1 VLKSKSAQRI
11 YSLLIGL
18 SVFVYVTGGRIL
30 NPTSRD
36 WLMVGDSATHYMGW
50 EFFRHTSLLQ
60 WPLGLNPKLGLD
72 ISSSIAFTDSIP
84 LAAFIFKPFNSLLP
98 ATFQYLGLWILIC
111 FVLQTYL
118 AARLL
123 SHFLT
128 DQIQI
133 ALGSVFIALSPVL
146 IYRLVHDGYG
156 HIALVSHFLILGALN
171 LYFIKPLKSLWWA
184 LLFTSTILI
193 QAYFI
198 PMVAAIWIAKL
209 VQYLRHD
216 GGSRSVAIKHF
227 AAVAVASISTLIAGG
242 YVALGSN
249 LFTGGSE
256 VTDSSFPYWFRWQP
270 LSLIDIQTSFSGTW
284 SHLLS
289 DQQELRGD
297 VEGFSFLGSGIILLA
312 GLVTLVLLLRYFVAR
327 FPHYQLSQVTA
338 AIGATLVITASWIVM
353 STQVF
358 SMALFV
364 LLAVFVIQFSI
375 EKLVAKKSESRSRHR
390 ALYLLVAAL
399 AAYSMTFRPGIG
411 RRTFFEYP
419 LVPLFKQF
427 TQTFHT
433 HGRYIWPAY
442 YLLVLVVIVVAC
454 RVFNKKLATI
464 VLTGCLLFQIVDSA
478 SAVTTVR
485 HRFTDAPEWVSPMQ
499 DPRWEELAGTHKN
512 IVTLPLLINDVESRW
527 MLIADFASRHKMGT
541 NAVYFSRINMEE
553 ASQYAG
559 RLHDG
564 FLHGTLDPSNI
575 YIVTDDA
582 YWEGVVGLK
591 FPYAFTGDIDGF
603 HVVVP

>member
-1 VLKSKSAQRI
+1 
-11 YSLLIGL
+11 
-18 SVFVYVTGGRIL
+18 
-30 NPTSRD
+30 
-36 WLMVGDSATHYMGW
+36 MVGDSATHYMGW

-171 LYFIKPLKSLWWA
+171 LYFTKPLKSLWWA

-364 LLAVFVIQFSI
+364 ALAVFVIQFSI

-464 VLTGCLLFQIVDSA
+464 VLAGCLLFQVVDSA

-499 DPRWEELAGTHKN
+499 DPRWEELARTHKN
-512 IVTLPLLINDVESRW
+512 IVTLPLLINDLADRW

>member
-1 VLKSKSAQRI
+1 VQRI

-18 SVFVYVTGGRIL
+18 LLFVYVTGGRIL

-36 WLMVGDSATHYMGW
+36 WLMIGDSATHYMGW

-84 LAAFIFKPFNSLLP
+84 LAAFIFKPFNFLLP
-98 ATFQYLGLWILIC
+98 ATFQYLGLWILVC
-111 FVLQTYL
+111 FILQVYL

-123 SHFLT
+123 SNFLT

-133 ALGSVFIALSPVL
+133 ALGSIFIALSPVL
-146 IYRLVHDGYG
+146 LYRLVHDGYG

-171 LYFIKPLKSLWWA
+171 LYFTNELKLFWWA
-184 LLFTSTILI
+184 LLFCCTILI

-209 VQYLRHD
+209 IQYLRHE
-216 GGSRSVAIKHF
+216 GGSRSIVVKHF
-227 AAVAVASISTLIAGG
+227 VVVAVTAIATLIAGG
-242 YVALGSN
+242 YVELGAN
-249 LFTGGSE
+249 LFTGSTE

-270 LSLIDIQTSFSGTW
+270 LSLIDVQTTLSGTW
-284 SHLLS
+284 SHFLS

-297 VEGFSFLGSGIILLA
+297 VEGFSFLGGGIILLTSLIA
-312 GLVTLVLLLRYFVAR
+312 LVWVYSRITAR
-327 FPHYQLSQVTA
+327 FSNFQVSQVA
-338 AIGATLVITASWIVM
+338 VAIGSSLVITACWIVM

-358 SMALFV
+358 SMALFI
-364 LLAVFVIQFSI
+364 LLAIFIIQFSI
-375 EKLVAKKSESRSRHR
+375 KKVVNKNSESHNRHR
-390 ALYLLVAAL
+390 ILFLLVASL
-399 AAYSMTFRPGIG
+399 ATYSMTFRPGIG

-419 LVPLFKQF
+419 LVPFLKQF

-442 YLLVLVVIVVAC
+442 YLLVLVVIVTTC
-454 RVFNKKLATI
+454 RVFTKKLATV
-464 VLTGCLLFQIVDSA
+464 VLTVCLLFQVVDSA

-485 HRFTDAPEWVSPMQ
+485 QRFTNAPQWVSPMQ
-499 DPRWEELAGTHKN
+499 DPRWEELARTHKN
-512 IVTLPLLINDVESRW
+512 VVALPLLINDVAGRW
-527 MLIADFASRHKMGT
+527 MLIADFASRHKLGT
-541 NAVYFSRINMEE
+541 NAAYFSRVNMEE
-553 ASQYAG
+553 ANQYVG
-559 RLHDG
+559 RLHSD

-575 YIVTDDA
+575 YIVSDDA
-582 YWEGVVGLK
+582 YWEGVVGLN
-591 FPYAFTGDIDGF
+591 FPYAFTGDIDGL

>member
-1 VLKSKSAQRI
+1 MLKSKTVQRI
-11 YSLLIGL
+11 YSLLFGL
-18 SVFVYVTGGRIL
+18 LLFVYVTGGGIL

-36 WLMVGDSATHYMGW
+36 WLMIGDSATHYMGW

-60 WPLGLNPKLGLD
+60 WPLGLNPNLGLD

-84 LAAFIFKPFNSLLP
+84 LAAFIFKPFNFLLP
-98 ATFQYLGLWILIC
+98 ATFQYLGLWILVC
-111 FVLQTYL
+111 FILQVYL

-128 DQIQI
+128 DPIQI
-133 ALGSVFIALSPVL
+133 VLGAVFLALSPML
-146 IYRLVHDGYG
+146 LYRLVHDGYG

-171 LYFIKPLKSLWWA
+171 LYFTTKLKSFWWA
-184 LLFTSTILI
+184 LLFSSTILI

-209 VQYLRHD
+209 IQYLRFE
-216 GGSRSVAIKHF
+216 GGSRSIVVRHF
-227 AAVAVASISTLIAGG
+227 VTIAAAAVATLVAGG

-249 LFTGGSE
+249 LFTGSTE

-270 LSLIDIQTSFSGTW
+270 LSLIDIQTTFSGTW
-284 SHLLS
+284 SHFLF

-297 VEGFSFLGSGIILLA
+297 VEGFSFLGGGVILLI
-312 GLVTLVLLLRYFVAR
+312 GLATLVFAYRRVAAR
-327 FPHYQLSQVTA
+327 FPNFQVSQVAEVSA
-338 AIGATLVITASWIVM
+338 AAFVIATCSIVM

-364 LLAVFVIQFSI
+364 LLTIFIIQFSI
-375 EKLVAKKSESRSRHR
+375 KKVVAKNCEARSRH
-390 ALYLLVAAL
+390 LILFFLVASL

-442 YLLVLVVIVVAC
+442 YLLVLVVIVATC
-454 RVFNKKLATI
+454 RVFNKKLATV
-464 VLTGCLLFQIVDSA
+464 VLAGCLLFQVVDSA

-485 HRFTDAPEWVSPMQ
+485 QRFTDAPQWVSPMQ
-499 DPRWEELAGTHKN
+499 DPRWEELARTHKN
-512 IVTLPLLINDVESRW
+512 IIALPLLINDVEGRW
-527 MLIADFASRHKMGT
+527 MLISDFASRHKMGT
-541 NAVYFSRINMEE
+541 NAVYFSRINMGEV
-553 ASQYAG
+553 SQYTG
-559 RLHDG
+559 KLHNG
-564 FLHGTLDPSNI
+564 FLNGTLDASNI
-575 YIVTDDA
+575 YIVTDDK

>member
-1 VLKSKSAQRI
+1 MQRI
-11 YSLLIGL
+11 YSLVVGLLI
-18 SVFVYVTGGRIL
+18 FVYVTGGRIL

-36 WLMVGDSATHYMGW
+36 WLMIGDSATHYMGW
-50 EFFRHTSLLQ
+50 EFFRHTALLQ
-60 WPLGLNPKLGLD
+60 WPLGLNPKFGLD

-84 LAAFIFKPFNSLLP
+84 IGALILKPFSFLLP
-98 ATFQYLGLWILIC
+98 STFQYLGIWILIC
-111 FVLQTYL
+111 FILQTYL

-123 SHFLT
+123 SHFLA

-146 IYRLVHDGYG
+146 MYRLVHDGYG
-156 HIALVSHFLILGALN
+156 HIALASQFLILGALN
-171 LYFIKPLKSLWWA
+171 LYFAKELKSWWWA
-184 LLFTSTILI
+184 LLFASTILI

-209 VQYLRHD
+209 VQYLRLE
-216 GGSRSVAIKHF
+216 GRSRSMVVKHCLL
-227 AAVAVASISTLIAGG
+227 VAVASISTLIAGG

-249 LFTGGSE
+249 LFTGSSE

-284 SHLLS
+284 SHFLS

-297 VEGFSFLGSGIILLA
+297 VEGFSFLGSGILLLA
-312 GLVTLVLLLRYFVAR
+312 SLVTLVWVYHRMAAR
-327 FPHYQLSQVTA
+327 FPNLQVSQVAT
-338 AIGATLVITASWIVM
+338 AIGAALVIAMSWVFM

-358 SMALFV
+358 SLVIFV
-364 LLAVFVIQFSI
+364 MIAMFIIQFSI
-375 EKLVAKKSESRSRHR
+375 EKLVVKNSESRGRHR
-390 ALYLLVAAL
+390 VLYLLVAAL

-411 RRTFFEYP
+411 RHTFFVYP
-419 LVPLFKQF
+419 LIPLFKQF

-442 YLLVLVVIVVAC
+442 YLLIVAIIVTAC
-454 RVFNKKLATI
+454 RLFNKKLAVF
-464 VLTGCLLFQIVDSA
+464 VLAACLVFQIVDSA
-478 SAVTTVR
+478 AAVTTVR
-485 HRFTDAPEWVSPMQ
+485 QRFTDAPQWVSPMQ
-499 DPRWEELAGTHKN
+499 DPRWEELARTHKN
-512 IVTLPLLINDVESRW
+512 IIALPLLINDVAGRW

-564 FLHGTLDPSNI
+564 FLRGTLDPSNI

-591 FPYAFTGDIDGF
+591 FPYAFTGDLDGF

>member
-1 VLKSKSAQRI
+1 MLKSKSVQRI
-11 YSLLIGL
+11 YSLAVGL
-18 SVFVYVTGGRIL
+18 FVFVYVTGGRIVD
-30 NPTSRD
+30 PTFRD
-36 WLMVGDSATHYMGW
+36 WLMIGDSATHYMGW
-50 EFFRHTSLLQ
+50 EFFRHTALLQ

-84 LAAFIFKPFNSLLP
+84 LAAFILKPFSFLLP
-98 ATFQYLGLWILIC
+98 STFQYFGLWILIC
-111 FVLQTYL
+111 FVLQAYL

-133 ALGSVFIALSPVL
+133 ALGSVFIALSPML
-146 IYRLVHDGYG
+146 MYRLVHDGYG
-156 HIALVSHFLILGALN
+156 HIALVGHFLILGALN
-171 LYFIKPLKSLWWA
+171 LYFTKELKSLWWA
-184 LLFTSTILI
+184 LLFLSTILI

-198 PMVAAIWIAKL
+198 PMVAAIWIAKM
-209 VQYLRHD
+209 VQFLRHE
-216 GGSRSVAIKHF
+216 GGSRSLVVKHF
-227 AAVAVASISTLIAGG
+227 LVVAVASISTFIAGG

-249 LFTGGSE
+249 LFTGSSD

-270 LSLIDIQTSFSGTW
+270 LSLIDMQTSFSGTW
-284 SHLLS
+284 SHFLS

-297 VEGFSFLGSGIILLA
+297 VEGFSFLGSGILL
-312 GLVTLVLLLRYFVAR
+312 LVSMVTLVSVFHRVAQR
-327 FPHYQLSQVTA
+327 FSRFQVSQVTS
-338 AIGATLVITASWIVM
+338 AIGAALIVVVGWVVL

-358 SMALFV
+358 SSVVFMM
-364 LLAVFVIQFSI
+364 LAIFIIQLSL
-375 EKLVAKKSESRSRHR
+375 EKLFGKKSESRSRHR
-390 ALYLLVAAL
+390 VLYLVVAAL
-399 AAYSMTFRPGIG
+399 AIYSMTFRPGIG
-411 RRTFFEYP
+411 RSTFFVYP

-442 YLLVLVVIVVAC
+442 YLLVVVVIVAAC
-454 RVFNKKLATI
+454 RLFDKKLATFI
-464 VLTGCLLFQIVDSA
+464 LAGCLLFQIVDSA
-478 SAVTTVR
+478 PAVTTVR
-485 HRFTDAPEWVSPMQ
+485 HRFTNAPQWVSPMQ
-499 DPRWEELAGTHKN
+499 DPRWEEIARTHN
-512 IVTLPLLINDVESRW
+512 NVVALPLLINDVEGRW
-527 MLIADFASRHKMGT
+527 MLISDFASRHKMGT

-564 FLHGTLDPSNI
+564 FLHGTLDKSNV
-575 YIVTDDA
+575 YIITDDA

>member
-1 VLKSKSAQRI
+1 
-11 YSLLIGL
+11 
-18 SVFVYVTGGRIL
+18 
-30 NPTSRD
+30 
-36 WLMVGDSATHYMGW
+36 MVGDSATHYMGW

-123 SHFLT
+123 SHFLA

-171 LYFIKPLKSLWWA
+171 LYFTKPLKSSWWA
-184 LLFTSTILI
+184 LLFASTILI

-284 SHLLS
+284 SHFLS

-312 GLVTLVLLLRYFVAR
+312 GLVALVLLLRYFVAR

-364 LLAVFVIQFSI
+364 ALAVFVIRFSI

-454 RVFNKKLATI
+454 SVFNKKLATI

>member
-1 VLKSKSAQRI
+1 
-11 YSLLIGL
+11 
-18 SVFVYVTGGRIL
+18 
-30 NPTSRD
+30 
-36 WLMVGDSATHYMGW
+36 MVGDSATHYMGW

-123 SHFLT
+123 SHFLA

-171 LYFIKPLKSLWWA
+171 LYFTKPLKSLWWA

-284 SHLLS
+284 SHFLS

-312 GLVTLVLLLRYFVAR
+312 GLVALVLLLRYFVAR
-327 FPHYQLSQVTA
+327 FPHYQPSQVAA

-364 LLAVFVIQFSI
+364 ALAVFVIQFSI

-454 RVFNKKLATI
+454 RVFNRKLATI

>member
-1 VLKSKSAQRI
+1 MQRI
-11 YSLLIGL
+11 YSLVVGLLI
-18 SVFVYVTGGRIL
+18 FVYVTGGRIL

-36 WLMVGDSATHYMGW
+36 WLMIGDSATHYMGW
-50 EFFRHTSLLQ
+50 EFFRHTALLQ
-60 WPLGLNPKLGLD
+60 WPLGLNPKFGLD

-84 LAAFIFKPFNSLLP
+84 IGALILKPFSFLLP
-98 ATFQYLGLWILIC
+98 STFQYLGIWILIC
-111 FVLQTYL
+111 FILQIYL

-123 SHFLT
+123 SHFLA

-146 IYRLVHDGYG
+146 MYRLVHDGYG
-156 HIALVSHFLILGALN
+156 HIALVSQFLILGALN
-171 LYFIKPLKSLWWA
+171 LYFAKELKSWWWA
-184 LLFTSTILI
+184 LLFASTILI

-209 VQYLRHD
+209 VQYLRLE
-216 GGSRSVAIKHF
+216 GRSRSMVVKHF
-227 AAVAVASISTLIAGG
+227 GVVAVASISTLIAGG

-249 LFTGGSE
+249 LFTGSSE

-284 SHLLS
+284 SHFLS

-297 VEGFSFLGSGIILLA
+297 VEGFSFLGSGILLLA
-312 GLVTLVLLLRYFVAR
+312 SLVTLVWVYHRMAAR
-327 FPHYQLSQVTA
+327 FPNLQVSQVAT
-338 AIGATLVITASWIVM
+338 AIGAALVIAMSWVFM

-358 SMALFV
+358 SLVIFV
-364 LLAVFVIQFSI
+364 MIAMFIIQFSI
-375 EKLVAKKSESRSRHR
+375 EKLVVKNSESRGRHR
-390 ALYLLVAAL
+390 VLYLLVAAL

-411 RRTFFEYP
+411 RHTFFVYP
-419 LVPLFKQF
+419 LIPLFKQF

-442 YLLVLVVIVVAC
+442 YLLIVAIIVTAC
-454 RVFNKKLATI
+454 RLFNKKLAVF
-464 VLTGCLLFQIVDSA
+464 VLAACLVFQIVDSVPGVA
-478 SAVTTVR
+478 TVR
-485 HRFTDAPEWVSPMQ
+485 QRFTDAPQWVSPMQ
-499 DPRWEELAGTHKN
+499 DPRWEELARTHKN
-512 IVTLPLLINDVESRW
+512 IIALPLLINDVAGRW

-564 FLHGTLDPSNI
+564 FLRGTLDPSNI

-591 FPYAFTGDIDGF
+591 FPYAFTGDLDGF

>member
-1 VLKSKSAQRI
+1 MLKSRSVQRI
-11 YSLLIGL
+11 YSLFIGL
-18 SVFVYVTGGRIL
+18 FIFIYATGGRIL
-30 NPTSRD
+30 NPKTRD
-36 WLMVGDSATHYMGW
+36 WLMIGDSATHYLGW

-84 LAAFIFKPFNSLLP
+84 LAAFIFKPFNFLLP
-98 ATFQYLGLWILIC
+98 ETFQYLGLWILVC
-111 FVLQTYL
+111 FILQAHF

-128 DQIQI
+128 DQVQI
-133 ALGSVFIALSPVL
+133 ALGTVFIALSPVL
-146 IYRLVHDGYG
+146 MYRLVHDGYG
-156 HIALVSHFLILGALN
+156 HIALASHFLILGALN
-171 LYFIKPLKSLWWA
+171 LYFTKKLKSLSWA
-184 LLFTSTILI
+184 LLFASTILI

-198 PMVAAIWIAKL
+198 PMISAIWIAKL
-209 VQYLRHD
+209 FQYLRHE
-216 GGSRSVAIKHF
+216 GGSRSIVVKHF
-227 AAVAVASISTLIAGG
+227 AVVAIASIATLISGG

-249 LFTGGSE
+249 LFTGSTE

-284 SHLLS
+284 SHFLY

-297 VEGFSFLGSGIILLA
+297 VEGFSFLGGGVILLTS
-312 GLVTLVLLLRYFVAR
+312 LVALVWVYSR
-327 FPHYQLSQVTA
+327 FNAKFLNFHVSQIAV
-338 AIGATLVITASWIVM
+338 AIGSVLVISTGWIVM

-364 LLAVFVIQFSI
+364 LLAIFIVGFSSK
-375 EKLVAKKSESRSRHR
+375 KLIAKNCDSGNRHR
-390 ALYLLVAAL
+390 ILYLLVAAL
-399 AAYSMTFRPGIG
+399 AGYSMTFRPGIG
-411 RRTFFEYP
+411 RRTFFVYP
-419 LVPLFKQF
+419 LPPLFKQF

-442 YLLVLVVIVVAC
+442 YLLVLVVIVAAC

-464 VLTGCLLFQIVDSA
+464 VLAGCLLFQVVDSA

-485 HRFTDAPEWVSPMQ
+485 HRFTNAPQWVSPMQ
-499 DPRWEELAGTHKN
+499 DPRWEELARTHKN
-512 IVTLPLLINDVESRW
+512 IVALPLLINDVEGRW
-527 MLIADFASRHKMGT
+527 MKIADFASRHKMGT

-559 RLHDG
+559 RLHQG
-564 FLHGTLDPSNI
+564 FLHGILDASNI
-575 YIVTDDA
+575 YIVTDDT

>member
-1 VLKSKSAQRI
+1 
-11 YSLLIGL
+11 
-18 SVFVYVTGGRIL
+18 
-30 NPTSRD
+30 
-36 WLMVGDSATHYMGW
+36 MVGDSATHYMGW

-171 LYFIKPLKSLWWA
+171 LYFTKPLKSLWWA

-284 SHLLS
+284 SHFLS

-312 GLVTLVLLLRYFVAR
+312 GLVALVLLLRYFVAR

>member
-1 VLKSKSAQRI
+1 VLKSKSVQRI
-11 YSLLIGL
+11 YSLVVGSLI
-18 SVFVYVTGGRIL
+18 FVYATGGRIL
-30 NPTSRD
+30 NPTSHD
-36 WLMVGDSATHYMGW
+36 WLMIGDSATHYMGW
-50 EFFRHTSLLQ
+50 EFFRHTALLQ
-60 WPLGLNPKLGLD
+60 WPLGLNPKFGLD

-84 LAAFIFKPFNSLLP
+84 LAAFVFKPFNFLLP
-98 ATFQYLGLWILIC
+98 ATFQYLGIWILIC
-111 FVLQTYL
+111 FILQTHL

-146 IYRLVHDGYG
+146 MYRLVHDGYG

-171 LYFIKPLKSLWWA
+171 LYFTKELKSWWWA
-184 LLFTSTILI
+184 LLFLSTILI

-209 VQYLRHD
+209 VQYLRHE
-216 GGSRSVAIKHF
+216 GRSRSMVVKHCLL
-227 AAVAVASISTLIAGG
+227 VAVASISTLIAGG

-249 LFTGGSE
+249 LFTGSSD
-256 VTDSSFPYWFRWQP
+256 VTDSNFPYWFRWQP

-284 SHLLS
+284 SRFLS

-297 VEGFSFLGSGIILLA
+297 VEGFSFLGSGILLLA
-312 GLVTLVLLLRYFVAR
+312 SMATLVWVYHRMAAR
-327 FPHYQLSQVTA
+327 FPNLQVSQVAT
-338 AIGATLVITASWIVM
+338 AIGAALVIAMSWVFM

-358 SMALFV
+358 SLVIFV
-364 LLAVFVIQFSI
+364 MLAMFIIQFSI
-375 EKLVAKKSESRSRHR
+375 EKLVVKNSESRGRHR
-390 ALYLLVAAL
+390 VLYLLVAAL

-411 RRTFFEYP
+411 RHTFFVYP
-419 LVPLFKQF
+419 LIPLFKQF

-442 YLLVLVVIVVAC
+442 YLLVLVVIVATC
-454 RVFNKKLATI
+454 RVFNKKLATV
-464 VLTGCLLFQIVDSA
+464 VLAGCLLFQVVDSA
-478 SAVTTVR
+478 AAVTTVR
-485 HRFTDAPEWVSPMQ
+485 HRFTDAPQWVSPMQ
-499 DPRWEELAGTHKN
+499 DPRWEELARTHKN
-512 IVTLPLLINDVESRW
+512 IIALPLLINDVEGRW

-541 NAVYFSRINMEE
+541 NAVYFSRMNMEE

-559 RLHDG
+559 RLHQG
-564 FLHGTLDPSNI
+564 FLYGSLDASNI
-575 YIVTDDA
+575 YIVADDA

-591 FPYAFTGDIDGF
+591 FPYTFTGDIDGF

>member
-1 VLKSKSAQRI
+1 
-11 YSLLIGL
+11 
-18 SVFVYVTGGRIL
+18 
-30 NPTSRD
+30 
-36 WLMVGDSATHYMGW
+36 M
-50 EFFRHTSLLQ
+50 LQ
-60 WPLGLNPKLGLD
+60 WPLGLNPNLGLD

-84 LAAFIFKPFNSLLP
+84 LAAFIFKPFNFLLP
-98 ATFQYLGLWILIC
+98 ATFQYLGLWILVC
-111 FVLQTYL
+111 FILQVYL

-128 DQIQI
+128 DPIQI
-133 ALGSVFIALSPVL
+133 VLGAVFLALSPML
-146 IYRLVHDGYG
+146 LYRLVHDGYG

-171 LYFIKPLKSLWWA
+171 LYFTTKLKSFWWA
-184 LLFTSTILI
+184 LLFSSTILI

-209 VQYLRHD
+209 IQYLRHE
-216 GGSRSVAIKHF
+216 GGTRSIVVKHF
-227 AAVAVASISTLIAGG
+227 VVIAIAAVATLIAGG

-249 LFTGGSE
+249 LFTGSTE

-270 LSLIDIQTSFSGTW
+270 LSLIDLQTTFSGTW
-284 SHLLS
+284 SHFLF

-297 VEGFSFLGSGIILLA
+297 VEGFSFLGGGVILLI
-312 GLVTLVLLLRYFVAR
+312 GLATLVLAYRRVAAR
-327 FPHYQLSQVTA
+327 FPNFQVSQVAEVSA
-338 AIGATLVITASWIVM
+338 ATFVIATCSIVM

-364 LLAVFVIQFSI
+364 LLTIFIIQFSI
-375 EKLVAKKSESRSRHR
+375 KKVVAKNCEARSRH
-390 ALYLLVAAL
+390 LILFFLVASL

-442 YLLVLVVIVVAC
+442 YLLVLVVIVATC
-454 RVFNKKLATI
+454 RVFNKKLATV
-464 VLTGCLLFQIVDSA
+464 VLAGCLLFQVVDSA

-485 HRFTDAPEWVSPMQ
+485 QRFTDAPQWVSPMQ
-499 DPRWEELAGTHKN
+499 DPRWEELARTHKN
-512 IVTLPLLINDVESRW
+512 IIALPLLINDVEGRW
-527 MLIADFASRHKMGT
+527 MLISDFASRHKMGT
-541 NAVYFSRINMEE
+541 NAVYFSRINMGEV
-553 ASQYAG
+553 SQYTG
-559 RLHDG
+559 KLHNG
-564 FLHGTLDPSNI
+564 FLNGTLDASNI
-575 YIVTDDA
+575 YIVTDDK

>member
-1 VLKSKSAQRI
+1 MQRI
-11 YSLLIGL
+11 YSLVIGL

-171 LYFIKPLKSLWWA
+171 LYFTKPLKSSWWA
-184 LLFTSTILI
+184 LLFASTILI

-284 SHLLS
+284 SHFLS

-312 GLVTLVLLLRYFVAR
+312 GLVALVLLLRYFVAR

-364 LLAVFVIQFSI
+364 LLAVFVIRFSI
-375 EKLVAKKSESRSRHR
+375 EKLVTKKSESRSRHR

-454 RVFNKKLATI
+454 SVFNKKLATI

>member
-1 VLKSKSAQRI
+1 
-11 YSLLIGL
+11 
-18 SVFVYVTGGRIL
+18 
-30 NPTSRD
+30 
-36 WLMVGDSATHYMGW
+36 MVGDSATHYMGW

-123 SHFLT
+123 SHFLA

-171 LYFIKPLKSLWWA
+171 LYFTKPLKSLWWA

-284 SHLLS
+284 SHFLS

-312 GLVTLVLLLRYFVAR
+312 GLVALVLLLRYFVAR

-364 LLAVFVIQFSI
+364 LLAVFVIRFSI
-375 EKLVAKKSESRSRHR
+375 EKLVTKKSESRSRHR

-591 FPYAFTGDIDGF
+591 FPYTFTGDIDGF

>member
-1 VLKSKSAQRI
+1 MQRI
-11 YSLLIGL
+11 YSLVIGL

-284 SHLLS
+284 SHFLS

-312 GLVTLVLLLRYFVAR
+312 GLVALVLLLRYFVAR

-364 LLAVFVIQFSI
+364 LLAVFVIRFSI
-375 EKLVAKKSESRSRHR
+375 EKLVTKKSESRSRHR

-433 HGRYIWPAY
+433 HGRYIWLAY

-454 RVFNKKLATI
+454 SVFNKKLATI

>member
-1 VLKSKSAQRI
+1 VLKSKSVQRI
-11 YSLLIGL
+11 YSLVVGSLI
-18 SVFVYVTGGRIL
+18 FVYATGGRIL
-30 NPTSRD
+30 NPTSHD
-36 WLMVGDSATHYMGW
+36 WLMIGDSATHYLGW
-50 EFFRHTSLLQ
+50 EFFRHTGLLQ

-84 LAAFIFKPFNSLLP
+84 LAAFVFKPFNFLLP

-111 FVLQTYL
+111 FILQAYL
-118 AARLL
+118 AVRLL

-133 ALGSVFIALSPVL
+133 ALGSVFVSLSPML
-146 IYRLVHDGYG
+146 MYRLVHDGYG
-156 HIALVSHFLILGALN
+156 HIALASHFLILGALN
-171 LYFIKPLKSLWWA
+171 LYFTKQLKSLWWA

-209 VQYLRHD
+209 IQYLRHE
-216 GGSRSVAIKHF
+216 GGSRSIVVKHSVVVAV
-227 AAVAVASISTLIAGG
+227 AAVATLVAGG

-249 LFTGGSE
+249 LFTGSTE

-270 LSLIDIQTSFSGTW
+270 LSLIDTQTTLSGTW
-284 SHLLS
+284 SHFLS

-312 GLVTLVLLLRYFVAR
+312 SLVTLVLLYRHFVAR
-327 FPHYQLSQVTA
+327 FPRYQVSQVAA
-338 AIGATLVITASWIVM
+338 AIGALLIIAGGWIVM

-364 LLAVFVIQFSI
+364 LLAIFVIQFSI
-375 EKLVAKKSESRSRHR
+375 EKLVAKKSESGSRN
-390 ALYLLVAAL
+390 LILFLVVASL
-399 AAYSMTFRPGIG
+399 ATYSMTFRPGIG

-442 YLLVLVVIVVAC
+442 YLLVLVVVVATC
-454 RVFNKKLATI
+454 KVFNKKLATV
-464 VLTGCLLFQIVDSA
+464 VLAGCLVFQVVDSA

-485 HRFTDAPEWVSPMQ
+485 HRFTDAPQWVSPMQ
-499 DPRWEELAGTHKN
+499 DPRWEELAQTHKN
-512 IVTLPLLINDVESRW
+512 IVTLPLLINDVADRW

-541 NAVYFSRINMEE
+541 NAVYFSRMNIEE

-559 RLHDG
+559 KLHDG
-564 FLHGTLDPSNI
+564 FLHGTLDASNI

>member
-1 VLKSKSAQRI
+1 MI
-11 YSLLIGL
+11 
-18 SVFVYVTGGRIL
+18 
-30 NPTSRD
+30 
-36 WLMVGDSATHYMGW
+36 GDSATHYMGW
-50 EFFRHTSLLQ
+50 EFFRHTGLLQ

-84 LAAFIFKPFNSLLP
+84 LAAFVFKPFNFLLP
-98 ATFQYLGLWILIC
+98 ATFQYLGLWVLIC
-111 FVLQTYL
+111 FVLQAYL

-146 IYRLVHDGYG
+146 MYRLVHDGYG
-156 HIALVSHFLILGALN
+156 HIALVSHFLILGAFN
-171 LYFIKPLKSLWWA
+171 LYFTTKLKTLWWA
-184 LLFTSTILI
+184 LLFASTILI

-209 VQYLRHD
+209 VHHLRHES
-216 GGSRSVAIKHF
+216 GSRSIVVKHSVV
-227 AAVAVASISTLIAGG
+227 VAVTAVVTLVVGG

-249 LFTGGSE
+249 LFTGSTE

-270 LSLIDIQTSFSGTW
+270 LSLVDIQTSLSGTW
-284 SHLLS
+284 SHFLS

-312 GLVTLVLLLRYFVAR
+312 SLVTLVLLYHHFVAR
-327 FPHYQLSQVTA
+327 FPNYQVSQVA
-338 AIGATLVITASWIVM
+338 ATIVATLVIAASWIAM

-364 LLAVFVIQFSI
+364 LLAIFVIQFII
-375 EKLVAKKSESRSRHR
+375 EKLVAKKSESRRRHR
-390 ALYLLVAAL
+390 ILFLLVASL

-411 RRTFFEYP
+411 RRTFFVYP

-454 RVFNKKLATI
+454 RTFNKKLATV
-464 VLTGCLLFQIVDSA
+464 VLAGCLLFQVVDSA

-485 HRFTDAPEWVSPMQ
+485 HRFTNAPQWVSPMQ
-499 DPRWEELAGTHKN
+499 DPRWEELARTHKN
-512 IVTLPLLINDVESRW
+512 IIALPLLINDVAGRW

-553 ASQYAG
+553 ASQYGG

-564 FLHGTLDPSNI
+564 FLRGTLDPSNI

-582 YWEGVVGLK
+582 YWDGVVGLK

>member
-1 VLKSKSAQRI
+1 
-11 YSLLIGL
+11 
-18 SVFVYVTGGRIL
+18 
-30 NPTSRD
+30 
-36 WLMVGDSATHYMGW
+36 MVGDSATHYMGW

-123 SHFLT
+123 SHFLA

-171 LYFIKPLKSLWWA
+171 LYFTKPLKSSWWA
-184 LLFTSTILI
+184 LLFASTILI

-270 LSLIDIQTSFSGTW
+270 LSLIDTQTAFSGTW
-284 SHLLS
+284 SHFLS

-312 GLVTLVLLLRYFVAR
+312 GLVALVLLLRYFVAR

-364 LLAVFVIQFSI
+364 ALAVFVIQFSI

-454 RVFNKKLATI
+454 SVFNKKLATI

>member
-1 VLKSKSAQRI
+1 MQRI
-11 YSLLIGL
+11 YSLVIGL

-171 LYFIKPLKSLWWA
+171 LYFTKPLKSLWWA

-284 SHLLS
+284 SHFLS

-312 GLVTLVLLLRYFVAR
+312 GLVALVLLLRYFVAR

>member
-1 VLKSKSAQRI
+1 MLKSKSAQRI

-123 SHFLT
+123 SHFLA

-284 SHLLS
+284 SHFLS

-364 LLAVFVIQFSI
+364 ALAVFVIQFSI

-591 FPYAFTGDIDGF
+591 FPYALTGDIDGF

>member
-1 VLKSKSAQRI
+1 
-11 YSLLIGL
+11 
-18 SVFVYVTGGRIL
+18 VTGGGIL

-36 WLMVGDSATHYMGW
+36 WLMIGDSATHYMGW

-60 WPLGLNPKLGLD
+60 WPLGLNPNLGLD

-84 LAAFIFKPFNSLLP
+84 LAAFIFKPFNFLLP
-98 ATFQYLGLWILIC
+98 ATFQYLGLWILVC
-111 FVLQTYL
+111 FILQVYL

-133 ALGSVFIALSPVL
+133 VLGAVFLALSPVL
-146 IYRLVHDGYG
+146 LYRLVHDGYG

-171 LYFIKPLKSLWWA
+171 LYFTTKLKSFWWA
-184 LLFTSTILI
+184 LLFSSTILI

-209 VQYLRHD
+209 IQYLRFE
-216 GGSRSVAIKHF
+216 GGSRSIVVRHF
-227 AAVAVASISTLIAGG
+227 VTIAAAAVATLVAGG

-249 LFTGGSE
+249 LFTGSTE

-270 LSLIDIQTSFSGTW
+270 LSLIDIQTTFSGTW
-284 SHLLS
+284 SHFLF

-297 VEGFSFLGSGIILLA
+297 VEGFSFLGGGVILLI
-312 GLVTLVLLLRYFVAR
+312 GLATLVFAYRRVAAR
-327 FPHYQLSQVTA
+327 FPNFQVSQVAEVSA
-338 AIGATLVITASWIVM
+338 AAFVIATCSIVM

-364 LLAVFVIQFSI
+364 LLTIFIIQFSI
-375 EKLVAKKSESRSRHR
+375 KKVVAKNCEARSRH
-390 ALYLLVAAL
+390 LILFFLVASL

-442 YLLVLVVIVVAC
+442 YLLVLVVIVATC
-454 RVFNKKLATI
+454 RVFNKKLATV
-464 VLTGCLLFQIVDSA
+464 VLAGCLLFQVVDSA

-485 HRFTDAPEWVSPMQ
+485 QRFTDAPQWVSPMQ
-499 DPRWEELAGTHKN
+499 DPRWEELARTHKN
-512 IVTLPLLINDVESRW
+512 IIALPLLINDVEGRW
-527 MLIADFASRHKMGT
+527 MLISDFASRHKMGT
-541 NAVYFSRINMEE
+541 NAVYFSRMNMEE

-559 RLHDG
+559 RLHQG
-564 FLHGTLDPSNI
+564 FLNGTLDASNI
-575 YIVTDDA
+575 YIVTDDK

>member
-1 VLKSKSAQRI
+1 MQRI
-11 YSLLIGL
+11 YSLVVGLLI
-18 SVFVYVTGGRIL
+18 FVYVTGGRIL

-36 WLMVGDSATHYMGW
+36 WLMIGDSATHYMGW
-50 EFFRHTSLLQ
+50 EFFRHTALLQ
-60 WPLGLNPKLGLD
+60 WPLGLNPKFGLD

-84 LAAFIFKPFNSLLP
+84 IGALILKPFSFLLP
-98 ATFQYLGLWILIC
+98 STFQYLGIWILIC
-111 FVLQTYL
+111 FILQIYL

-123 SHFLT
+123 SHFLA

-146 IYRLVHDGYG
+146 MYRLVHDGYG
-156 HIALVSHFLILGALN
+156 HIALVSQFLILGALN
-171 LYFIKPLKSLWWA
+171 LYFAKELKSWWWA
-184 LLFTSTILI
+184 LLFASTILI

-209 VQYLRHD
+209 VQYLRHE
-216 GGSRSVAIKHF
+216 GRSRSMVVKHCLL
-227 AAVAVASISTLIAGG
+227 VAVASISTLIAGG

-249 LFTGGSE
+249 LFTGSSE

-284 SHLLS
+284 SHFLS

-297 VEGFSFLGSGIILLA
+297 VEGFSFLGSGILLLA
-312 GLVTLVLLLRYFVAR
+312 SLVTLVWVYHRMAAR
-327 FPHYQLSQVTA
+327 FPNLQVSQVAT
-338 AIGATLVITASWIVM
+338 AIGAALVIAMSWVFM

-358 SMALFV
+358 SLVIFV
-364 LLAVFVIQFSI
+364 MIAMFIIQFSI
-375 EKLVAKKSESRSRHR
+375 EKLVVKNSESRGRHR
-390 ALYLLVAAL
+390 VLYLLVAAL

-411 RRTFFEYP
+411 RHTFFVYP
-419 LVPLFKQF
+419 LIPLFKQF

-442 YLLVLVVIVVAC
+442 YLLIVAIIVMAC
-454 RVFNKKLATI
+454 RLFNKKLAVF
-464 VLTGCLLFQIVDSA
+464 VLAACLVFQIVDSVPGVA
-478 SAVTTVR
+478 TVR
-485 HRFTDAPEWVSPMQ
+485 QRFTDAPQWVSPMQ
-499 DPRWEELAGTHKN
+499 DPRWEELARTHKN
-512 IVTLPLLINDVESRW
+512 IIALPLLINDVAGRW

-564 FLHGTLDPSNI
+564 FLRGTLDPSNI

-591 FPYAFTGDIDGF
+591 FPYAFTGDLDGF

>member
-1 VLKSKSAQRI
+1 
-11 YSLLIGL
+11 
-18 SVFVYVTGGRIL
+18 
-30 NPTSRD
+30 
-36 WLMVGDSATHYMGW
+36 MVGDSATHYMGW

-171 LYFIKPLKSLWWA
+171 LYFTKPLKSLWWA

-284 SHLLS
+284 SHFLS

-297 VEGFSFLGSGIILLA
+297 VEGFSFLGSGILLLA
-312 GLVTLVLLLRYFVAR
+312 SLVTLVWVYHRMAAR
-327 FPHYQLSQVTA
+327 FPNLQVSQVAT
-338 AIGATLVITASWIVM
+338 AIGAALVIAMSWVFM

-358 SMALFV
+358 SLVIFV
-364 LLAVFVIQFSI
+364 MIAMFIIQFSI
-375 EKLVAKKSESRSRHR
+375 EKLVVKNSESRGRHR
-390 ALYLLVAAL
+390 VLYLLVAAL

-411 RRTFFEYP
+411 RHTFFVYP
-419 LVPLFKQF
+419 LIPLFKQF

-442 YLLVLVVIVVAC
+442 YLLIVAIIVMAC
-454 RVFNKKLATI
+454 RLFNKKLAVF
-464 VLTGCLLFQIVDSA
+464 VLAACLVFQIVDSVPGVA
-478 SAVTTVR
+478 TVR
-485 HRFTDAPEWVSPMQ
+485 QRFTDAPQWVSPMQ
-499 DPRWEELAGTHKN
+499 DPRWEELARTHQN
-512 IVTLPLLINDVESRW
+512 IIALPLLINDVAGRW

-553 ASQYAG
+553 ASQYSG

-564 FLHGTLDPSNI
+564 FLRGTLDPSNI

-591 FPYAFTGDIDGF
+591 FPYAFTGDLDGF

>member
-1 VLKSKSAQRI
+1 
-11 YSLLIGL
+11 
-18 SVFVYVTGGRIL
+18 
-30 NPTSRD
+30 
-36 WLMVGDSATHYMGW
+36 MVGDSATHYMGW

-123 SHFLT
+123 SHFLA

-171 LYFIKPLKSLWWA
+171 LYFTKPLKSSWWA
-184 LLFTSTILI
+184 LLFASTILI

-327 FPHYQLSQVTA
+327 FPHYQPSQVAA

-364 LLAVFVIQFSI
+364 LLAVFVIRFSI
-375 EKLVAKKSESRSRHR
+375 EKLVTKKSESRSRHR

-454 RVFNKKLATI
+454 SVFNKKLATI

>member
-1 VLKSKSAQRI
+1 
-11 YSLLIGL
+11 
-18 SVFVYVTGGRIL
+18 
-30 NPTSRD
+30 
-36 WLMVGDSATHYMGW
+36 MVGDSATHYMGW

-171 LYFIKPLKSLWWA
+171 LYFTKPLKSLWWA

-327 FPHYQLSQVTA
+327 FPHYQPSQVAA

-364 LLAVFVIQFSI
+364 ALAVFVIQFSI

-464 VLTGCLLFQIVDSA
+464 VLAGCLLFQVVDSA

-499 DPRWEELAGTHKN
+499 DPRWEELARTHKN
-512 IVTLPLLINDVESRW
+512 IVTLPLLINDLADRW

>member
-1 VLKSKSAQRI
+1 MI
-11 YSLLIGL
+11 
-18 SVFVYVTGGRIL
+18 
-30 NPTSRD
+30 
-36 WLMVGDSATHYMGW
+36 GDSATHYMGW

-84 LAAFIFKPFNSLLP
+84 LAAFIFKPFNFLLP
-98 ATFQYLGLWILIC
+98 ATFQYLGMWILVC
-111 FVLQTYL
+111 FILQAYL

-128 DQIQI
+128 DQVQI
-133 ALGSVFIALSPVL
+133 VLGTVFIALSPML
-146 IYRLVHDGYG
+146 MYRLVHDGYG
-156 HIALVSHFLILGALN
+156 HMALVGHFLILGALN
-171 LYFIKPLKSLWWA
+171 LYFTKKLKSLWWA
-184 LLFTSTILI
+184 LLFSSTILI

-209 VQYLRHD
+209 FQYLRHE
-216 GGSRSVAIKHF
+216 GGTRLIAAKHF
-227 AAVAVASISTLIAGG
+227 AVIALASIATLVAGG

-249 LFTGGSE
+249 LFTGSTE

-284 SHLLS
+284 SHFLF

-297 VEGFSFLGSGIILLA
+297 VEGFSFLGGGVILLTS
-312 GLVTLVLLLRYFVAR
+312 LVTLVWVYRLIATR
-327 FPHYQLSQVTA
+327 FPNFQVSQIAV
-338 AIGATLVITASWIVM
+338 AIGSVLIISTGWIVM

-364 LLAVFVIQFSI
+364 LLAIFIVGFSSK
-375 EKLVAKKSESRSRHR
+375 KLVAKNCDPGDRHR
-390 ALYLLVAAL
+390 ILYLLVAAL

-433 HGRYIWPAY
+433 HGRYVWPAY
-442 YLLVLVVIVVAC
+442 YLLVLVVIVATC
-454 RVFNKKLATI
+454 RVFNKRLATI
-464 VLTGCLLFQIVDSA
+464 VLAGCLLFQVVDSA
-478 SAVTTVR
+478 SAVATVR
-485 HRFTDAPEWVSPMQ
+485 QRFTNAPQWVSPMQ
-499 DPRWEELAGTHKN
+499 DPRWEELARTHKN
-512 IVTLPLLINDVESRW
+512 IIALPLLINDVEGRW

-559 RLHDG
+559 RLHQG
-564 FLHGTLDPSNI
+564 FLNGTLDASNI
-575 YIVTDDA
+575 YIVTDDT

>member
-1 VLKSKSAQRI
+1 MQRI
-11 YSLLIGL
+11 YSLVIGL

-123 SHFLT
+123 SHFLA

-171 LYFIKPLKSLWWA
+171 LYFTKPLKSLWWA

-284 SHLLS
+284 SHFLS

-312 GLVTLVLLLRYFVAR
+312 GLVALVLLLRYFVAR

-364 LLAVFVIQFSI
+364 ALAVFVIQFSI

-564 FLHGTLDPSNI
+564 FLHGTLDASNI

-591 FPYAFTGDIDGF
+591 FPYTFTGDIDGF

>member
-1 VLKSKSAQRI
+1 MQRI
-11 YSLLIGL
+11 YSLVIGL

-171 LYFIKPLKSLWWA
+171 LYFTKPLKSLWWA

-270 LSLIDIQTSFSGTW
+270 LSLIDIQTAFSGTW
-284 SHLLS
+284 SHFLS

-312 GLVTLVLLLRYFVAR
+312 GLVALVLLLRYFVAR

-364 LLAVFVIQFSI
+364 LLAVFVIRFSI
-375 EKLVAKKSESRSRHR
+375 EKLVTKKSESRSRHR

-591 FPYAFTGDIDGF
+591 FPYTFTGDIDGF

>member
-1 VLKSKSAQRI
+1 MQRI
-11 YSLLIGL
+11 YSLVVGLLI
-18 SVFVYVTGGRIL
+18 FVYVTGGRIL

-36 WLMVGDSATHYMGW
+36 WLMIGDSATHYMGW
-50 EFFRHTSLLQ
+50 EFFRHTALLQ
-60 WPLGLNPKLGLD
+60 WPLGLNPKFGLD

-84 LAAFIFKPFNSLLP
+84 IGALILKPFSFLLP
-98 ATFQYLGLWILIC
+98 STFQYLGIWILLC
-111 FVLQTYL
+111 FILQTYL

-123 SHFLT
+123 SHFLA

-146 IYRLVHDGYG
+146 MYRLVHDGYG
-156 HIALVSHFLILGALN
+156 HIALASQFLILGALN
-171 LYFIKPLKSLWWA
+171 LYFAKELKSWWWA
-184 LLFTSTILI
+184 LLFVSTILI

-209 VQYLRHD
+209 VQYLRLE
-216 GGSRSVAIKHF
+216 SRSRSMVVKHCLL
-227 AAVAVASISTLIAGG
+227 VAVASISTLIAGG

-249 LFTGGSE
+249 LFTGSSE

-284 SHLLS
+284 SHFLS
-289 DQQELRGD
+289 DQPELRGD
-297 VEGFSFLGSGIILLA
+297 VEGFSFLGSGILLLA
-312 GLVTLVLLLRYFVAR
+312 SLVTLVWVYHRMAAR
-327 FPHYQLSQVTA
+327 FPNLQISQVAT
-338 AIGATLVITASWIVM
+338 AIGAALVIAMSWVFM

-358 SMALFV
+358 SLVIFV
-364 LLAVFVIQFSI
+364 MIAMFIIQFSI
-375 EKLVAKKSESRSRHR
+375 EKLVVKNSESRGRHR
-390 ALYLLVAAL
+390 VLYLLVAAL

-411 RRTFFEYP
+411 RHTFFVYP
-419 LVPLFKQF
+419 LIPLFKQF

-442 YLLVLVVIVVAC
+442 YLLIVAIIVTAC
-454 RVFNKKLATI
+454 QLFNKKLAVF
-464 VLTGCLLFQIVDSA
+464 VLAACLVFQIVDSVPGVA
-478 SAVTTVR
+478 TVR
-485 HRFTDAPEWVSPMQ
+485 QRFTDAPQWVSPMQ
-499 DPRWEELAGTHKN
+499 DPRWEELARTHQN
-512 IVTLPLLINDVESRW
+512 IIALPLLINDVAGRW

-564 FLHGTLDPSNI
+564 FLRGTLDPSNI

-591 FPYAFTGDIDGF
+591 FPYAFTGDLDGF

>member
-1 VLKSKSAQRI
+1 VLKSKTVQRI
-11 YSLLIGL
+11 YSLLFGL
-18 SVFVYVTGGRIL
+18 LLFVYVTGGGIL

-36 WLMVGDSATHYMGW
+36 WLMIGDSATHYMGW

-60 WPLGLNPKLGLD
+60 WPLGLNPNLGLD

-84 LAAFIFKPFNSLLP
+84 LAAFIFKPFNFLLP
-98 ATFQYLGLWILIC
+98 ATFQYLGLWILVC
-111 FVLQTYL
+111 FILQVYL

-133 ALGSVFIALSPVL
+133 VLGAVFLALSPVL
-146 IYRLVHDGYG
+146 LYRLVHDGYG

-171 LYFIKPLKSLWWA
+171 LYFTTKLKSFWWA
-184 LLFTSTILI
+184 LLFSSTILI

-209 VQYLRHD
+209 IQYLRFE
-216 GGSRSVAIKHF
+216 GGSRSIVVRHF
-227 AAVAVASISTLIAGG
+227 VTIAAAAVATLVAGG

-249 LFTGGSE
+249 LFTGSTE

-270 LSLIDIQTSFSGTW
+270 LSLIDIQTTFSGTW
-284 SHLLS
+284 SHFLF

-297 VEGFSFLGSGIILLA
+297 VEGFSFLGGGVILLI
-312 GLVTLVLLLRYFVAR
+312 GLATLVFAYRRVAAR
-327 FPHYQLSQVTA
+327 FPNFQVSQVAEVSA
-338 AIGATLVITASWIVM
+338 AAFVIATCSIVM

-364 LLAVFVIQFSI
+364 LLTIFIIQFSI
-375 EKLVAKKSESRSRHR
+375 KKVVAKNCEARSRH
-390 ALYLLVAAL
+390 LILFFLVASL

-442 YLLVLVVIVVAC
+442 YLLVLVVIVATC
-454 RVFNKKLATI
+454 RVFNKKLATV
-464 VLTGCLLFQIVDSA
+464 VLAGCLLFQVVDSA

-485 HRFTDAPEWVSPMQ
+485 QRFTDAPQWVSPMQ
-499 DPRWEELAGTHKN
+499 DPRWEELARTHKN
-512 IVTLPLLINDVESRW
+512 IIALPLLINDVEGRW
-527 MLIADFASRHKMGT
+527 MLISDFASRHKMGT
-541 NAVYFSRINMEE
+541 NAVYFSRMNMEE

-559 RLHDG
+559 RLHQG
-564 FLHGTLDPSNI
+564 FLNGTLDASNI
-575 YIVTDDA
+575 YIVTDDK

>member
-1 VLKSKSAQRI
+1 
-11 YSLLIGL
+11 
-18 SVFVYVTGGRIL
+18 
-30 NPTSRD
+30 
-36 WLMVGDSATHYMGW
+36 MVGDSATHYMGW

-84 LAAFIFKPFNSLLP
+84 LAAFIFKPINFLLP

-111 FVLQTYL
+111 FISQTYL

-123 SHFLT
+123 SHFLA

-171 LYFIKPLKSLWWA
+171 LYFTKPLKSSWWA
-184 LLFTSTILI
+184 LLFASTILI

-284 SHLLS
+284 SHFLS

-312 GLVTLVLLLRYFVAR
+312 GLVALVLLLRYFVAR

-358 SMALFV
+358 SMALLV
-364 LLAVFVIQFSI
+364 LLVFFVIQFSI
-375 EKLVAKKSESRSRHR
+375 EKLVTKKSESRSRHR

-485 HRFTDAPEWVSPMQ
+485 HRFTDARQWVSPMQ
-499 DPRWEELAGTHKN
+499 DPRWEELARTHKN
-512 IVTLPLLINDVESRW
+512 IVTLPLLINDIEGRW

>member
-1 VLKSKSAQRI
+1 MQRI
-11 YSLLIGL
+11 YSLVIGL

-123 SHFLT
+123 SHFLA

-171 LYFIKPLKSLWWA
+171 LYFTKPLKSLWWA

-284 SHLLS
+284 SHFLS

-312 GLVTLVLLLRYFVAR
+312 GLVALVLLLRYFVAR

-364 LLAVFVIQFSI
+364 LLAVFVIRFSI

-512 IVTLPLLINDVESRW
+512 IVTLPLLINDVAGRW

-564 FLHGTLDPSNI
+564 FLHGTLDSSNV

>member
-1 VLKSKSAQRI
+1 MQRI
-11 YSLLIGL
+11 YSILIGSL
-18 SVFVYVTGGRIL
+18 IFVYVTGGRIL

-36 WLMVGDSATHYMGW
+36 WLMVGDSAQHYLGW
-50 EFFRHTSLLQ
+50 EFFRHTALLQ

-72 ISSSIAFTDSIP
+72 ISSAIPFTDSIP
-84 LAAFIFKPFNSLLP
+84 LAAFVIKPFNFSLP
-98 ATFQYLGLWILIC
+98 AIFQYLGIWILIC
-111 FVLQTYL
+111 FILQTYL

-123 SHFLT
+123 SHFLV

-156 HIALVSHFLILGALN
+156 HIALISHFLILGALN
-171 LYFIKPLKSLWWA
+171 LYFTKELKSWWWA
-184 LLFTSTILI
+184 LLFLSTILI

-198 PMVAAIWIAKL
+198 PMIAAIWIAKL
-209 VQYLRHD
+209 VQYLRHE
-216 GGSRSVAIKHF
+216 GGSRSMAIKHF

-249 LFTGGSE
+249 LFTGSSE

-284 SHLLS
+284 SHFLS

-312 GLVTLVLLLRYFVAR
+312 CLVTLVWVYHRIATS
-327 FPHYQLSQVTA
+327 FPNLQVSQLTT
-338 AIGATLVITASWIVM
+338 AIGATLIIALGWILM

-358 SMALFV
+358 SVMI
-364 LLAVFVIQFSI
+364 FVILTMFIVQFSI
-375 EKLVAKKSESRSRHR
+375 EKLVAKNSESRGRHR
-390 ALYLLVAAL
+390 VLYLLVAAL

-411 RRTFFEYP
+411 RQTFFVYP
-419 LVPLFKQF
+419 LIPLFKQF

-442 YLLVLVVIVVAC
+442 YLLVLVVIVATC
-454 RVFNKKLATI
+454 RVLNRRVATVVLA
-464 VLTGCLLFQIVDSA
+464 GCLLFQVVDSA

-499 DPRWEELAGTHKN
+499 DPRWEELARTHKN
-512 IVTLPLLINDVESRW
+512 IVTLPLLINDVEGRW

-541 NAVYFSRINMEE
+541 NAVYFSRMNIEE

-559 RLHDG
+559 RLHQG
-564 FLHGTLDPSNI
+564 FLHGTLDASNV

-591 FPYAFTGDIDGF
+591 FPYTFTGDIDGF

>member
-1 VLKSKSAQRI
+1 MQRM

-18 SVFVYVTGGRIL
+18 SAFVYVTGGRIL

-36 WLMVGDSATHYMGW
+36 WLMIGDSATHYMGW
-50 EFFRHTSLLQ
+50 EFFRHTGLLQ

-84 LAAFIFKPFNSLLP
+84 LAAFVFKPFSFLLP

-111 FVLQTYL
+111 FVLQAYL

-123 SHFLT
+123 SQFLS

-133 ALGSVFIALSPVL
+133 VLGTVFIALSPVL
-146 IYRLVHDGYG
+146 IYRLAHDGYG

-171 LYFIKPLKSLWWA
+171 LYFTAKLKSLWWA
-184 LLFTSTILI
+184 LLFASTILI

-209 VQYLRHD
+209 VQYLRHE
-216 GGSRSVAIKHF
+216 GGSRSMAIKHF
-227 AAVAVASISTLIAGG
+227 AAVAGASISTLIAGG

-249 LFTGGSE
+249 LFMGSTK

-270 LSLIDIQTSFSGTW
+270 LSLIDIQTNFSGTW
-284 SHLLS
+284 SHFLS

-297 VEGFSFLGSGIILLA
+297 VEGFSFLGSGIIVLA
-312 GLVTLVLLLRYFVAR
+312 SLVTLVLLFRYFVAK
-327 FPHYQLSQVTA
+327 FPHYHVSQVAA
-338 AIGATLVITASWIVM
+338 AIGATLVIAVSWIVM

-358 SMALFV
+358 SIALFV
-364 LLAVFVIQFSI
+364 LLAIFIIQFSI
-375 EKLVAKKSESRSRHR
+375 EKLVAKNSDSRGRHR
-390 ALYLLVAAL
+390 VLYLSVAAL

-411 RRTFFEYP
+411 RRTFFVYP
-419 LVPLFKQF
+419 LPPLFKQF

-433 HGRYIWPAY
+433 HGRYIWPAF
-442 YLLVLVVIVVAC
+442 YLLVLVVIVATC
-454 RVFNKKLATI
+454 RAFNKKLATV
-464 VLTGCLLFQIVDSA
+464 VLAGCLVFQVVDSA

-485 HRFTDAPEWVSPMQ
+485 HRFTNAPQWVSPMQ
-499 DPRWEELAGTHKN
+499 DPRWEELAQTHKN
-512 IVTLPLLINDVESRW
+512 IISLPMLINDVEGRW

-553 ASQYAG
+553 ASQYEG
-559 RLHDG
+559 RLHNG
-564 FLHGTLDPSNI
+564 FLHGTLDASNI

>member
-1 VLKSKSAQRI
+1 MI
-11 YSLLIGL
+11 
-18 SVFVYVTGGRIL
+18 
-30 NPTSRD
+30 
-36 WLMVGDSATHYMGW
+36 GDSATHYMGW

-84 LAAFIFKPFNSLLP
+84 LAAFIFKPFNFLLP
-98 ATFQYLGLWILIC
+98 ATFQYLGMWILVC
-111 FVLQTYL
+111 FILQVYL

-128 DQIQI
+128 DQVQI
-133 ALGSVFIALSPVL
+133 VLGTVFIALSPML
-146 IYRLVHDGYG
+146 MYRLVHDGYG
-156 HIALVSHFLILGALN
+156 HMALVGHFLILGALN
-171 LYFIKPLKSLWWA
+171 LYFTKKLKSLWWA
-184 LLFTSTILI
+184 LLFSSTILI

-209 VQYLRHD
+209 FQYLRHD
-216 GGSRSVAIKHF
+216 GGTRLIAVKHF
-227 AAVAVASISTLIAGG
+227 AVVAVTSIATLVAGG

-249 LFTGGSE
+249 LFTGSTE

-284 SHLLS
+284 SHFLF

-297 VEGFSFLGSGIILLA
+297 VEGFSFLGGGVILLTS
-312 GLVTLVLLLRYFVAR
+312 LVTLVWVYRLIATR
-327 FPHYQLSQVTA
+327 FPNFQVSQIAV
-338 AIGATLVITASWIVM
+338 AIGSVLIISTGWIVM

-364 LLAVFVIQFSI
+364 LLAIFIVGFSSK
-375 EKLVAKKSESRSRHR
+375 KLVAKNCDPGDRHR
-390 ALYLLVAAL
+390 ILYLLVAAL

-433 HGRYIWPAY
+433 HGRYVWPAY
-442 YLLVLVVIVVAC
+442 YLLVLVVIVATC
-454 RVFNKKLATI
+454 RVFNKRLATI
-464 VLTGCLLFQIVDSA
+464 VLAGCLLFQVVDSA
-478 SAVTTVR
+478 SAVATVR
-485 HRFTDAPEWVSPMQ
+485 HRFTNAPQWVSPMQ
-499 DPRWEELAGTHKN
+499 DPRWEELARTHKN
-512 IVTLPLLINDVESRW
+512 IIALPLLINDVEGRW

-541 NAVYFSRINMEE
+541 NAAYFSRINMEE

-559 RLHDG
+559 RLHQG
-564 FLHGTLDPSNI
+564 FLNGTLDASNI
-575 YIVTDDA
+575 YIVTDDT

>member
-1 VLKSKSAQRI
+1 MLKSKSAQRI

-123 SHFLT
+123 SHFLA

-171 LYFIKPLKSLWWA
+171 LYFTKPLKSLWWA

-284 SHLLS
+284 SHFLS

-312 GLVTLVLLLRYFVAR
+312 GLVALVLLLRYFVAR

-364 LLAVFVIQFSI
+364 LLAVFVIRFSI
-375 EKLVAKKSESRSRHR
+375 EKLVTKKSESRSRHR